1 MAIRGR
7 RREAIQVGVI
17 FFFRNGVLRQS
28 MGWEKKAN
36 WGCNRGER
44 LSRWGPVLKAVESEL
59 DTFEYQKRKM
69 RLE

>member
-1 MAIRGR
+1 
-7 RREAIQVGVI
+7 
-17 FFFRNGVLRQS
+17 

-44 LSRWGPVLKAVESEL
+44 LSRWGPGLKAVESEL